1 MLGDNKLRQLC
12 KAFKGEKGLQQMR
25 VVLKGGLMFDP
36 YDFADVILSVIGRKR
51 CFEGL
56 ISKHQ

>member
-36 YDFADVILSVIGRKR
+36 YDLADVILKVSLVGKDVLK
-51 CFEGL
+51 G
-56 ISKHQ
+56 